1 MSCVMDTQC
10 EFSCEYKYDG
20 ERAQVHLTSDGKVF
34 IYSRNSENNTSK
46 FPDIVQFIP
55 SVTKPGVTTM
65 VLDCEAVAYDREEKK
80 ILPFQVR
87 VHRAPSFLPELVHVS
102 SPWYG
107 RPSSTRPC
115 SVTGVPHP
123 KRPSLP
129 PRLPKHAGSIHAR
142 T

>member
-1 MSCVMDTQC
+1 LSGLSHVIITQC

-46 FPDIVQFIP
+46 FPDIVEFLP
-55 SVTKPGVTTM
+55 SVTKPGVTAV

-87 VHRAPSFLPELVHVS
+87 VHRAPRFLLALYPNWETFRRH
-102 SPWYG
+102 G
-107 RPSSTRPC
+107 MG
-115 SVTGVPHP
+115 GVP
-123 KRPSLP
+123 
-129 PRLPKHAGSIHAR
+129 GSQDRAQ
-142 T
+142 

>member
-1 MSCVMDTQC
+1 MKHFSFSLSRLEPPTCQDSASDRGCRGFTDTQC

-46 FPDIVQFIP
+46 FPDIVEFMP
-55 SVTKPGVTTM
+55 SVTKPGVTAV

-87 VHRAPSFLPELVHVS
+87 AVASLQFS
-102 SPWYG
+102 SPPFFRILADECSG
-107 RPSSTRPC
+107 NRPEN
-115 SVTGVPHP
+115 
-123 KRPSLP
+123 
-129 PRLPKHAGSIHAR
+129 
-142 T
+142 